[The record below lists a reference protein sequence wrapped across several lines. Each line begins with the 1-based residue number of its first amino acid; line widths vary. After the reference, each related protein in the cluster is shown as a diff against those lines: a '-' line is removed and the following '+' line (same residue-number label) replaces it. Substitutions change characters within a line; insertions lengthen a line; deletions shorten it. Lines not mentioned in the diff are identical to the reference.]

1 MQTARQTVN
10 KRQNGFRF
18 RFEDNLDDQL
28 PVRIPNRTGEPGL
41 VHIQRNIV
49 GVMHEDHN
57 LNRKEAAFYSA
68 FLMAGGAN
76 FSRMQTS
83 WRNSLSWVRLGL

>member
-1 MQTARQTVN
+1 MRAATQTVN

-28 PVRIPNRTGEPGL
+28 PVRIPNRTGEAGL
-41 VHIQRNIV
+41 VHIQPNLF

-57 LNRKEAAFYSA
+57 LNREGAAFHSA